1 MSDADLQDFLR
12 AQQALP
18 AVVPS
23 ISASDIRRLERAMS
37 ATGQCVDLPVK
48 HYFTAGLYAREL
60 SIPAGTT
67 LTGRTHRFENL
78 NILSQGELSVLVDGR
93 IQRLCAPLTLL
104 SPPGTKRVAYAHS
117 DCIWIT
123 LHGTDL
129 TDLAQIE
136 QAMLLPEPTAHL
148 TQGQPKEIG

>member
-1 MSDADLQDFLR
+1 MSYADLPDFLR

-18 AVVPS
+18 AVTPN
-23 ISASDIRRLERAMS
+23 ISAADIRRLERAMS
-37 ATGQCVDLPVK
+37 ATGKCVDLPVK

-78 NILSQGELSVLVDGR
+78 NILSQGEMSVLVDGR
-93 IQRLCAPLTLL
+93 IQRLCAPLTLI

-117 DCIWIT
+117 DCVWIT

-129 TDLAQIE
+129 TDVAEIE
-136 QAMLLPEPTAHL
+136 QAMLLPEPSAHL
-148 TQGQPKEIG
+148 TPPRNERIN